1 MGQPNSKTKLKRNEL
16 KKLAETTH
24 FDVDEVQDLYDQFKN
39 ISASRSDDGVIDKK
53 EFQQALGLQDS
64 LFVDRM
70 FSLFDEDKDSC
81 IEFKEFLTGL
91 SVFCEKGTID
101 EKLKFSFRIYDFD
114 DDGCITKDELHRLL
128 EASLVENSL
137 GLSKEQLQSLVDAT
151 FAEADTDGD
160 GRISFEE
167 YRVLVT
173 KHPSMISNMTISS
186 PIRKKDKTSQG

>member
-1 MGQPNSKTKLKRNEL
+1 MGNTHSGSNKLKKQEL
-16 KKLAETTH
+16 RKLVEVTH
-24 FDVDEVQDLYDQFKN
+24 FDIEEIQKLYEQFRS
-39 ISASRSDDGVIDKK
+39 ISSSRQDDGVIDKA
-53 EFQQALGLQDS
+53 EFQQALGLKDS

-70 FSLFDEDKDSC
+70 FSLFDADTDGT
-81 IEFKEFLTGL
+81 IDFREFICGL

-114 DDGCITKDELHRLL
+114 RDGCISKEELYKLL

-137 GLSKEQLQSLVDAT
+137 GIPQEQLGSLVDAT

-160 GRISFEE
+160 GKISFDE

-173 KHPSMISNMTISS
+173 KHPSMIGNMTITTN
-186 PIRKKDKTSQG
+186 IKKN

>member
-1 MGQPNSKTKLKRNEL
+1 MGNQNAKNILKRDQL
-16 KKLAETTH
+16 KNFAKETH
-24 FDVDEVQDLYDQFKN
+24 FDLEEIQKLYEQFRN
-39 ISASRSDDGVIDKK
+39 ISSSREDDGVIDKTEFK
-53 EFQQALGLQDS
+53 EALGLKDS

-70 FSLFDEDKDSC
+70 FSLFDEDGDGS
-81 IEFKEFLTGL
+81 INFREFICGL

-114 DDGCITKDELHRLL
+114 KDGCISKEELYKLL

-137 GLSKEQLQSLVDAT
+137 GIPQEQLTSLVDAT

-160 GRISFEE
+160 GKISFEE

-173 KHPSMISNMTISS
+173 KHPTMINNMTISTA
-186 PIRKKDKTSQG
+186 IKK

>member
-1 MGQPNSKTKLKRNEL
+1 MGNQPGKNKQYRKNEL
-16 KKLAETTH
+16 KKLVEITH
-24 FDVDEVQDLYDQFKN
+24 FDMDEIMKLYEQF
-39 ISASRSDDGVIDKK
+39 ISISSSREDDGVIDKNEFK
-53 EFQQALGLQDS
+53 EALGLKDS

-70 FSLFDEDKDSC
+70 FSLFDGDNDGT
-81 IEFKEFLTGL
+81 IDVREFICGL

-114 DDGCITKDELHRLL
+114 KDGCISKEELYKLL

-137 GLSKEQLQSLVDAT
+137 GIPQEQLSSLVDAT

-160 GRISFEE
+160 GKISFEE

-173 KHPSMISNMTISS
+173 KHPTMIGNMTINTS
-186 PIRKKDKTSQG
+186 IKK